1 MLFYTCI
8 YRTFTTQLFF
18 PADLERLERMIFH
31 LNILNNA
38 FSATISNILANEEYF
53 VLDSMDFRIVK

>member
-18 PADLERLERMIFH
+18 PADLERLEKDDFSPKH
-31 LNILNNA
+31 L
-38 FSATISNILANEEYF
+38 
-53 VLDSMDFRIVK
+53 K